1 MFIAIEGIDGAGK
14 STQVHLLVQWLQEQG
29 FSVQVCRD
37 PGSTDLGESIRQIL
51 LQSRHQIGAKAQML
65 LYMAARAQMVDERIA
80 PWLHRQGTV
89 VVCDRYVL
97 SNVVYQGY
105 GCGLDPQTIWQVGQV
120 ATGGIMPQL
129 TLVLDVEL
137 DVARGRLEG
146 PRDRVE
152 SLGEDFFLR
161 LIDGYRREAA
171 RDPERIVLIPA
182 QGSAEE
188 VHGKIRQVVGKHLAS
203 SARGKKK
210 P

>member
-14 STQVHLLVQWLQEQG
+14 STQVQQLAQWLKEQG
-29 FSVQVCRD
+29 YAVQVCRD

-80 PWLHRQGTV
+80 PWLHREGTV

-105 GCGLDPQTIWQVGQV
+105 GCGLDPQTIWQVAQV
-120 ATGGIMPQL
+120 ATGGVMPQL

-137 DVARGRLEG
+137 AVARQRLQG

-171 RDPERIVLIPA
+171 RDPEHVVLVPA
-182 QGSAEE
+182 GDSPEE
-188 VHGKIRQVVGKHLAS
+188 VHRRIRRIVGGRLAS
-203 SARGKKK
+203 SAPDRKK

>member
-14 STQVHLLVQWLQEQG
+14 STQVHLLAQWLKQQG
-29 FSVQVCRD
+29 HTVQVCRD
-37 PGSTDLGESIRQIL
+37 PGSTDLGESIRQLL

-80 PWLHRQGTV
+80 PWLHRPGTV

-120 ATGGIMPQL
+120 ATAGVMPQL

-137 DVARGRLEG
+137 AVARRRLQG
-146 PRDRVE
+146 PRDRIE
-152 SLGEDFFLR
+152 SLGEDFFRR

-171 RDPERIVLIPA
+171 RDPQHIVLVPA
-182 QGSAEE
+182 EGPAEQ
-188 VHGKIRQVVGKHLAS
+188 VHQAIRQIVSEHLAS
-203 SARGKKK
+203 SAPGSKK